1 MTRALLTPSMK
12 KLLVLAAALAVAVL
26 LAAVAAWRP
35 GLASTQLPPAVAA
48 PAVTLPQSRALYTVR
63 RLEGD
68 VTGDCMVNVNDD
80 QEVARRYLVGRGSLL
95 YSPMYDINLPTPDRI
110 IDISDLQ
117 FVFGRNYST
126 CTHPIPPQPPIALTT
141 SPAAGPITLTKV
153 PATANIW
160 ICQPGAGLCAAS
172 SPAQIGPNDW
182 LNGIVVDEVM
192 TVNVPQPI
200 TAYTFELKYAPAI
213 FQPPTIA
220 DQGQLDVNGAQTL
233 CTQSEVV
240 LGDVTFR
247 CVTSGPPASWTGP
260 RTVAKVTLLLRPGVA
275 STIRP
280 AKENG
285 IATSIFDVAVSA
297 GGPTPTPSPT
307 AVATVTPTATS
318 TRTATPVATDTPPPT
333 ATPTAVPT
341 STLVPTAT
349 RTPAPTAT
357 MSAVPT
363 ATNTPASTAT
373 AGTATPPATATP
385 PPQATG
391 VVPQASVTASPSP
404 LPGTAVVSPT
414 ITVVSTVI
422 GAERQPPS
430 RGLPNTGTGGR
441 FPAGGAGSAA
451 LAVVAAS
458 ALALGSWALRR
469 RRR

>member
-1 MTRALLTPSMK
+1 MIRALLTPSMK
-12 KLLVLAAALAVAVL
+12 KLVVLAAALAVAVL

-35 GLASTQLPPAVAA
+35 GLASTQLPPAGVA
-48 PAVTLPQSRALYTVR
+48 PAVTLPQSQALYTVR

-68 VTGDCMVNVNDD
+68 VNGDCMVNVNDD
-80 QEVARRYLVGRGSLL
+80 QEVARRYLVGPGSLL
-95 YSPMYDINLPTPDRI
+95 YSPLYDINLPQPDRI
-110 IDISDLQ
+110 IDISDVQ

-126 CTHPIPPQPPIALTT
+126 CAHPIPPQPPIALTT
-141 SPAAGPITLTKV
+141 SPAAAPITLTKI

-172 SPAQIGPNDW
+172 SPAQLGPNDW

-200 TAYTFELKYAPAI
+200 MEYTFELRYTPSM

-220 DQGQLDVNGAQTL
+220 DQAQLSANGAQTL
-233 CTQSEVV
+233 CTQSELVP
-240 LGDVTFR
+240 GDVTFR
-247 CVTSGPPASWTGP
+247 CVSSGTPASWTGP

-280 AKENG
+280 ARENG
-285 IATSIFDVAVSA
+285 IATSIFDVSVSA

-307 AVATVTPTATS
+307 AVATLTPAATS
-318 TRTATPVATDTPPPT
+318 TRTATPVATDTPLPT
-333 ATPTAVPT
+333 ATPTVVPT

-373 AGTATPPATATP
+373 AGTATPPATP

-391 VVPQASVTASPSP
+391 VVPQASVTVSPSP
-404 LPGTAVVSPT
+404 QPSRTGVAAPT

-441 FPAGGAGSAA
+441 FPAGSAGSAA